1 MSSSRGE
8 VFESEL
14 QIPAP
19 LKCGTGL
26 YQSPCGP
33 IAMVAQVA
41 KIHP

>member
-14 QIPAP
+14 QVPAP

-26 YQSPCGP
+26 CRSRSGP
-33 IAMVAQVA
+33 ITVVAQVA
-41 KIHP
+41 KIHQ